1 MKTLEFLLQFL
12 MAWALRSSVLVL
24 SGALILWLVRV
35 KDSSIRLAAWTA
47 MLAGSL
53 AIPILTVALPKVP
66 VVYMRTT
73 VQRITPPP
81 SAVSSASPSVSDPSR
96 LEMKPGTTMPARGKA
111 FDWVAAALLLY
122 TLVAFILLL
131 RVAVGLAIG
140 LRLLRNSHATGRRIE
155 GIEIRQSARVQ
166 APVTLGIMRPAIV
179 LPLDWPQWDSARL
192 DVVVAH
198 EHSHI
203 RRHDA
208 AIQLVSAI
216 HRAVLWHSPLS
227 WFLHNRVVRLAEEVS
242 DDAALAVAPDRAFYA
257 DVLIHFM
264 QRGVRGASWL
274 GVPMARYGRADKRI
288 HRILDSTKL
297 SRGVTRWTAAA
308 IVALGSPL
316 AYLAAAAH
324 PQTVT
329 ESPETARAG
338 TDSAPAAPL
347 SEAPRQVSTPVKPAT
362 GRRVSAPPAQ
372 RQRESNFIAG
382 LGTVSAY
389 TVTVMPRV
397 EGQLLS
403 VSFKEGDPVQTGQVL
418 ATIDPSAYQLQ
429 VAQAEGQLARERA
442 ELSEYQYQQKNLAPD
457 VVFQA
462 KVAQIKGDIKTG
474 QAKVDDAKRLL
485 AYTQIISPIT
495 GVAGLL
501 LVNPGNMVHTADSL
515 VIINQLEP
523 ISVVFRVPEDQVSKV
538 LTALKNGPVLHAE
551 AWNRDLSA
559 KLATGQLTG
568 VDNQVDTETGTVKLK
583 AMFDNKDRALF
594 PNQFVNVR
602 LVLKAE

>member
-1 MKTLEFLLQFL
+1 MDRRGDCGIRIASRLPRGSRASANCNGIAGDRKSRDRLGARRPFV
-12 MAWALRSSVLVL
+12 RSSPPGVHASETRDEVR
-24 SGALILWLVRV
+24 SAL
-35 KDSSIRLAAWTA
+35 
-47 MLAGSL
+47 
-53 AIPILTVALPKVP
+53 
-66 VVYMRTT
+66 
-73 VQRITPPP
+73 
-81 SAVSSASPSVSDPSR
+81 
-96 LEMKPGTTMPARGKA
+96 
-111 FDWVAAALLLY
+111 
-122 TLVAFILLL
+122 
-131 RVAVGLAIG
+131 
-140 LRLLRNSHATGRRIE
+140 
-155 GIEIRQSARVQ
+155 
-166 APVTLGIMRPAIV
+166 
-179 LPLDWPQWDSARL
+179 
-192 DVVVAH
+192 
-198 EHSHI
+198 
-203 RRHDA
+203 
-208 AIQLVSAI
+208 
-216 HRAVLWHSPLS
+216 
-227 WFLHNRVVRLAEEVS
+227 
-242 DDAALAVAPDRAFYA
+242 
-257 DVLIHFM
+257 
-264 QRGVRGASWL
+264 
-274 GVPMARYGRADKRI
+274 
-288 HRILDSTKL
+288 
-297 SRGVTRWTAAA
+297 
-308 IVALGSPL
+308 
-316 AYLAAAAH
+316 
-324 PQTVT
+324 
-329 ESPETARAG
+329 
-338 TDSAPAAPL
+338 
-347 SEAPRQVSTPVKPAT
+347 
-362 GRRVSAPPAQ
+362 PPAQ
-372 RQRESNFIAG
+372 RQRGSNFIAG

-389 TVTVMPRV
+389 TVTVMPRI

-442 ELSEYQYQQKNLAPD
+442 ELSEYQYQQNNLAPD